1 MSPPSWY
8 EINDASILG
17 KSIRFN
23 AGRNLLH
30 EREKGLCRQDW
41 SDRFR
46 PRSRSFEEI
55 SPRTSER
62 RLSLRNYTQAIDAG
76 VMSTIVGDQRYIEEK
91 SSRSDPCVCR
101 CNGSS
106 SPPSAVHC
114 FGPSTAHLIVRVKD

>member
-8 EINDASILG
+8 ELNDASILG

-30 EREKGLCRQDW
+30 EREKGYAGKFDLTV
-41 SDRFR
+41 FVLV
-46 PRSRSFEEI
+46 PRSFEEI

-76 VMSTIVGDQRYIEEK
+76 IMSTIVGDQRYIEEK